1 MRLLNTKSLRFEEFF
16 ANQVP
21 QYAILSH
28 RWGDDEV
35 TFQDLR
41 KGRKRD
47 SQGYAKIK
55 RCCYLADERG
65 FHWVWIDTCCIDK
78 KSSAEL
84 SEAINSM
91 YHWYHGA
98 GECYAY
104 LADVV
109 WDFQNVGASKMKF
122 MESKWFTR
130 GWTLQELLAPSTI
143 IFLDGQWRAFGT
155 RGMLSAEISAATGI
169 TQEHL
174 DVWSGACIATKMSWV
189 SRRVTSRVEDLAY
202 CMLGLFDVNMP
213 LLYGEGEKAFVRLQL
228 EIIKKSDDESIFA
241 WTTNTSSQAFVGML
255 APRPDCF
262 AQSADIRIHPHLLKK
277 RFPYAMTN
285 QGLEFQAPYGGIF
298 STEGERFNV
307 PDEEISIALNFWRL
321 NFWLQGLGRPLSVT
335 IKLAKH
341 GNFWRRMEYDR
352 LGLSDSVQFS
362 VGDIR
367 AGMGS
372 MKTTALLHIP
382 QPGR

>member
-143 IFLDGQWRAFGT
+143 IFLDEKWRAFGT

-307 PDEEISIALNFWRL
+307 PDEEISIALNCWRL
-321 NFWLQGLGRPLSVT
+321 SYWQKGLGRPLSVT

-367 AGMGS
+367 AGKGS

>member
-84 SEAINSM
+84 SEAINSIS
-91 YHWYHGA
+91 HWYHGA

-143 IFLDGQWRAFGT
+143 IFLDEKWRAFGA
-155 RGMLSAEISAATGI
+155 RDMLSTEISAATGI
-169 TQEHL
+169 KQEHL
-174 DVWSGACIATKMSWV
+174 DDWSGASIATKMSWV

-241 WTTNTSSQAFVGML
+241 WTTKPSSQTFVGML

-307 PDEEISIALNFWRL
+307 PDEEISIALNCWRK
-321 NFWLQGLGRPLSVT
+321 GLGRPLSVT

-367 AGMGS
+367 AGKGS

>member
-55 RCCYLADERG
+55 QCCCLADERG

-109 WDFQNVGASKMKF
+109 WDFQNVGASKKNF
-122 MESKWFTR
+122 MESKWFAR

-143 IFLDGQWRAFGT
+143 IFLDGHWRAFGT

-202 CMLGLFDVNMP
+202 C
-213 LLYGEGEKAFVRLQL
+213 
-228 EIIKKSDDESIFA
+228 
-241 WTTNTSSQAFVGML
+241 ML

-307 PDEEISIALNFWRL
+307 PDEEISIALNCWRL
-321 NFWLQGLGRPLSVT
+321 SYWQKGLGRPLSVT

-367 AGMGS
+367 AGKGS
-372 MKTTALLHIP
+372 MKTTALLYMP